1 MALLGESTEAIRL
14 GAALF
19 NALTLLLLYGLTASL
34 AGPLAGL
41 AAAGLFAV
49 SSAAPAIEGFTAN
62 GELYMNLFVVA
73 ALWLASSRRWFLAGM
88 VLALAVAVKPTSL
101 VGAAP
106 ALAVLAL
113 WGESWGR
120 PSLST
125 VARRGAMG
133 AAGAVLA
140 AAPFIAHG
148 VWTDP
153 QVYWY
158 SIAGFRVQAH
168 SAFSAGPALLGDFGQ
183 TAPSVLAALLPLW
196 LLAAAGAPLGWRTRA
211 GAVGGAFL
219 LGSGVGAAAG
229 GHWFWHYY
237 VGLVPAAAL
246 LGGLA
251 IQRLLDGELF
261 TGRREVPW
269 VLGVAMLAMLVAVGF
284 NARLVG
290 MTPGETSWRIYRRP
304 AYLASSEM
312 AAYIRGRTTEADAVY
327 AAFAQAD
334 LYHLSGRRSAG
345 RHLYWT
351 EINRVPGALEEVLA
365 TLDDPARRPAYV
377 IRINDELE
385 APGRAASFWE
395 RVGRFYAPEGDVQGF
410 TLYRAREM
418 AQR

>member
-1 MALLGESTEAIRL
+1 MAAVSVALRLPFLSVPLITDEGGYAYVAHWMARGLTLYRDLWFDRPQGIFLLYGGQMALLGDSTEAIRL

-125 VARRGAMG
+125 VVRRGAMG

-153 QVYWY
+153 RVYWY

-219 LGSGVGAAAG
+219 LGSGVGAAA
-229 GHWFWHYY
+229 
-237 VGLVPAAAL
+237 
-246 LGGLA
+246 
-251 IQRLLDGELF
+251 
-261 TGRREVPW
+261 
-269 VLGVAMLAMLVAVGF
+269 
-284 NARLVG
+284 
-290 MTPGETSWRIYRRP
+290 
-304 AYLASSEM
+304 SS
-312 AAYIRGRTTEADAVY
+312 
-327 AAFAQAD
+327 Q
-334 LYHLSGRRSAG
+334 SGSS
-345 RHLYWT
+345 
-351 EINRVPGALEEVLA
+351 
-365 TLDDPARRPAYV
+365 
-377 IRINDELE
+377 
-385 APGRAASFWE
+385 AAST
-395 RVGRFYAPEGDVQGF
+395 VGAVWPKSPSNSGPALNAECACTRKPATEYQ
-410 TLYRAREM
+410 
-418 AQR
+418 